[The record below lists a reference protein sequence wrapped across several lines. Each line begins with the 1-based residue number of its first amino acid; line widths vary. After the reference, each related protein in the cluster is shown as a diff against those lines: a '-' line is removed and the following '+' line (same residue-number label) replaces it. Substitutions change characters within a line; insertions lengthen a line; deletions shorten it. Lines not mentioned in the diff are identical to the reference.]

1 MWNQK
6 SRWAAVFG
14 CEILVFISE
23 RNPRLVV
30 KEIFQGQIC
39 CVTAIRMH
47 QGMGRVRFY
56 LCQQSIDGD
65 AFQVSAEF
73 GPSRHTVQINLDG
86 LGGQVAKRFPIP
98 SPQLIS
104 AVIDCELPLIERYV
118 RRWSGGQHGEV
129 SSHVLS
135 RRQLCVFRA
144 ASTQKTS

>member
-1 MWNQK
+1 GWGRRRGGGAGWLGGE
-6 SRWAAVFG
+6 SLF
-14 CEILVFISE
+14 FISE

-30 KEIFQGQIC
+30 KGIFQGQVC
-39 CVTAIRMH
+39 CVTPIRVH

-56 LCQQSIDGD
+56 LSQQSIDGD
-65 AFQVSAEF
+65 AFPVSAEF

-118 RRWSGGQHGEV
+118 RRWSGRQHGKV
-129 SSHVLS
+129 SS
-135 RRQLCVFRA
+135 
-144 ASTQKTS
+144 